1 MTLEPRLVRRAGES
15 SLMNHFSVMCV
26 RYKATAAG
34 GELATTDTGVDAQSV
49 PTECN
54 GGSRDPKWLELTLC
68 ER

>member
-1 MTLEPRLVRRAGES
+1 LSVDSRIGCGEFAS
-15 SLMNHFSVMCV
+15 SRSGFVAN
-26 RYKATAAG
+26 AP
-34 GELATTDTGVDAQSV
+34 TDTGVDAQSV